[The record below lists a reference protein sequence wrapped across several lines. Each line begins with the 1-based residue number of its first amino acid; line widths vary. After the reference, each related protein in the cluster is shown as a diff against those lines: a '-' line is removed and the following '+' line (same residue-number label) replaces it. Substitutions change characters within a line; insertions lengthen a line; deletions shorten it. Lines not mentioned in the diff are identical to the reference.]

1 MVSAERGQEA
11 YCMSLVD
18 RQTTPARIA
27 ASRANGKKSK
37 GPKTSEGKARVAL
50 NALKTGAYSKTD
62 KARREIMLR
71 RGENP
76 DEFEHLHREFTEEW
90 QPEYAT
96 EAMLVKTI
104 AEKSFDK
111 AQLGAA

>member
-1 MVSAERGQEA
+1 MCGGEVEA
-11 YCMSLVD
+11 P
-18 RQTTPARIA
+18 PARVA
-27 ASRANGKKSK
+27 ASGANGKKSK
-37 GPKTSEGKARVAL
+37 GPKTPQGKARVSL
-50 NALKTGAYSKTD
+50 NALKTGAYAKTD

-76 DEFEHLHREFTEEW
+76 DDFERLHREFTEEW

-96 EAMLVKTI
+96 EALLVKTI

-111 AQLGAA
+111 A